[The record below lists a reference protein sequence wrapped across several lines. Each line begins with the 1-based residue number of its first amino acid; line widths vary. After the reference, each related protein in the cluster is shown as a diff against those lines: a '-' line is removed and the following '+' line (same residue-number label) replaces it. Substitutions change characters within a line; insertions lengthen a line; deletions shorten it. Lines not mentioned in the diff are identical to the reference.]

1 MRDIKELENQGVKII
16 RNHERADLTVSEV
29 MQLKEML
36 TSGNDTGAIDII
48 YTAPFLLCSTL
59 NTIAL
64 MCQTI

>member
-1 MRDIKELENQGVKII
+1 MRDVKELENQGLKII

-48 YTAPFLLCSTL
+48 YTAFLIGVAVGAK
-59 NTIAL
+59 NGN
-64 MCQTI
+64 